1 MISAANLRRLSNG
14 NNRKHHMKIYLQVLL
29 ISILCAANSVHA
41 QLQKQHQIA
50 LFIPLY
56 LDSAFDA
63 TDNYRLG
70 KSFPKQSISG
80 LEFYQGAEL
89 AMDSL
94 SAMGQSYRLHVFD
107 TKSASGNI
115 NMISKQPVMD
125 SIDLI
130 IGPVSGTEYLQLA
143 SIAQNRNIPF
153 ISATYPNDGG
163 IKNSPN
169 VVIVNAK
176 LNTHLQSVFNYV
188 LRNMT
193 GNRIIYL
200 RRKNIAD
207 DRVADVFKSLN
218 ESGTGS
224 LVKMETIIL
233 PDNMVPRDISAK
245 LDSMKENVIIT
256 GSLDE
261 KFGRNVA
268 VAALGMSPSY
278 RTTLIGM
285 PTWENMK
292 DLAKSDFNPLPIIY
306 TASFINNPEDPWSI
320 SFEDKYR
327 RKTYSKPSDMAFKGF
342 EITWLFSQLL
352 NKYDSSL
359 ISHLGEREFKLLTEY
374 DFRPIQWSK
383 ENTTPDYYEN
393 KRVYIIKRFNGIA
406 SRLN

>member
-1 MISAANLRRLSNG
+1 
-14 NNRKHHMKIYLQVLL
+14 MKIYLQIFLLVLL
-29 ISILCAANSVHA
+29 GGQAVQA

-50 LFIPLY
+50 MFVPLY

-63 TDNYRLG
+63 TDNYRYG
-70 KSFPKQSISG
+70 KTFPKQSIAG
-80 LEFYQGAEL
+80 LEFYQGASF

-94 SAMGQSYRLHVFD
+94 STMGQSYRLHVFD
-107 TKSASGNI
+107 TRSTSGNI
-115 NMISKQPVMD
+115 STISLTPLMD
-125 SIDLI
+125 SIDMI
-130 IGPVSGTEYLQLA
+130 IGPVSGTDYLQLA
-143 SIAQNRNIPF
+143 SLAARKNIPF

-163 IKNSPN
+163 IKNNPH

-176 LNTHLQSVFNYV
+176 LNTHIQSVFNYV

-193 GNRIIYL
+193 GNRIIYV
-200 RRKNIAD
+200 RRKNTAD

-218 ESGTGS
+218 QSGTGS
-224 LVKMETIIL
+224 LVKMETVIL
-233 PDNMVPRDISAK
+233 TDNMLPIDISKK

-261 KFGRNVA
+261 NFGRNVA
-268 VAALGMSPSY
+268 VASLGMSPSY

-285 PTWENMK
+285 PTWENIK
-292 DLAKSDFNPLPIIY
+292 DLSKPDFITLPIIY
-306 TASFINNPEDPWSI
+306 TSSFFNNPGDPWSI
-320 SFEDKYR
+320 SFEDKF
-327 RKTYSKPSDMAFKGF
+327 RKQTYSKPTDMAYKGF

-352 NKYDSSL
+352 NKYDTSL
-359 ISHLGEREFKLLTEY
+359 ISHLGDKDFRLLTEF

-393 KRVYIIKRFNGIA
+393 KRVYIIKRFNGSL